1 MRAFMLP
8 LNNALY
14 SLSGIEIVC
23 APPLNAFHHLLSV
36 VKFTLTLTVSSS
48 LDDEDDE
55 EEEEEEEALSSVL
68 WNLSTNLL

>member
-8 LNNALY
+8 FNNDLY
-14 SLSGIEIVC
+14 SLLGIEIVC
-23 APPLNAFHHLLSV
+23 APPLIAFHHLLSV

-48 LDDEDDE
+48 LDDE
-55 EEEEEEEALSSVL
+55 EEEEALSSVL